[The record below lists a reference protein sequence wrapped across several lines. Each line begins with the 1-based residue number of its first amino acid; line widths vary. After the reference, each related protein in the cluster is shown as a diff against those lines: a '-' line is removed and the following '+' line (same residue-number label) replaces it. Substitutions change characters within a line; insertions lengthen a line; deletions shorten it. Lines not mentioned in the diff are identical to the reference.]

1 MTGNLRRRLVW
12 SETEYHKEID
22 IASSDLN
29 SEVEFERLLPCP
41 NYERPQLKNVAPNN
55 SQGYLDRHNLISS
68 KEWLRIHGLKA
79 KKLTLS
85 QILSQIGF
93 PHQEDYVY
101 SLGRTVASRYA
112 NGLFRQICKAEDGT
126 VYRLTAKTELIYPFV
141 KHLRDAV
148 ECLKQ
153 RMNWLTSG
161 SRQIFGVILDKCISI
176 ILDFGSLD
184 EEEFSLCQD
193 ALIMVIEEQVAHLT
207 RFNLIRAAQIITKWQ
222 YESVFASED
231 FINSAIK
238 WIKKLVCKSPVAH
251 NSAINALHEAKR
263 DDSVAAIYY
272 FVVGDV
278 LEKSKQLLLHSAT
291 ESSHPIHT
299 VSFNARGE
307 DTINFLKQLS
317 TSTRGRFHAF
327 AARVEP
333 MGIYEPLL
341 GDGNISFSS
350 NLRKLKGRVL
360 PGAGVREDVYLI
372 WRELEE
378 ARNTLAQIR
387 KVVDDSMEPEGS
399 GATCDSLLAKGSV
412 SAESLRT
419 SVPRRNQK
427 LVERREEPQL
437 SPKPSLEEKLDSKKW
452 LQKYGLKAQKLTA
465 FDILAEC
472 SFRHIDVAVDIK
484 GRPDNVYLQTCAETN
499 KKNVH
504 AKYCNKFVHTPWKDG
519 TMVHVYV
526 TADKCKTYEEKMGNA
541 LELIEKRIK
550 WLQNGSLGFFGLV
563 LEDCIYILIDTSHSM
578 KGKLPLVKEK
588 IFQLLK
594 EQLVFKKKFNFVKFD
609 SKADA
614 WQGQLAEVNEENL
627 KMAKEWVKSL
637 QVGSS
642 TNIMDALKTAF
653 ADKETKVIY
662 ILTDGRADQ
671 PVETIFCQIQHR
683 KKIPIHTISFNYH
696 DEDANGFLKEL
707 SLRTGGEFHCFHFGS
722 QDPLESGAY
731 MNEQLNLL
739 LREIEM
745 GQNYLERVQNLHTES
760 MMLDWWHNTKKDEE
774 TEYKKPTY
782 AVFSTTK
789 KMTDIPLQRPKL
801 RTVSP
806 VEAGFFG
813 PCRSLPPMS
822 MKKRTPFAEPAK
834 TSLLRNSFIEKK
846 LSEDSANAKR
856 HLPPEQKRSSRKQS
870 CSPNGKEMNLIDE
883 KISEV
888 RNRVLS
894 QDSLDMSSETWLKI
908 HGLVAK
914 RLTIMDALSSEAI
927 PHRSKYVPVLGKH
940 VVTKV
945 YDSFFTLKQVDSN
958 TRQTVLINPHA
969 INLKTYRHKVE
980 QAVKSY
986 ERRLNLL
993 IWKAFSPEEREKLK
1007 IQEPVQ
1013 YLENK
1018 EAIREALQEANWP
1031 ISLEDVLLLENEI
1044 QVGNTYIQQTKEIQ
1058 ESTKKESGREDQLS
1072 EKSQQSQGRKFKSK
1086 RVDPLKG
1093 QKVIARSEEN
1103 GFYFPGTVVKCI
1115 SPTRALVQ
1123 FKYGDAQIVP
1133 MVFIIPMGGAM
1144 PVLQVG
1150 DYVFAKIMIR
1160 KGYDFYVPAVIIE
1173 TPKEEEPYDQ
1183 LYTVLK
1189 CNNRR
1194 DFCLRSGLIK
1204 ISQNKYAVSCSFI
1217 SSTPMKTPPKPN
1229 EKKDSDFLLFHF
1241 EEAETDPL
1249 KDTTDDDS
1257 KRNKNKKKSDIKKQ
1271 FQEVSSSDSEDSP
1284 YEAEPYMSCSKARS
1298 RVRGFLDSVSKE
1310 NSNKYTKSYAPRI
1323 KTFPKC
1329 QCQCKTLHA
1338 KKFV

>member
-22 IASSDLN
+22 IISSDLN
-29 SEVEFERLLPCP
+29 NEAELERLLPSP
-41 NYERPQLKNVAPNN
+41 NSERPASKNVTPSN
-55 SQGYLDRHNLISS
+55 SQGHLDTYNLISS
-68 KEWLRIHGLKA
+68 KEWLRIHGLKS

-85 QILSQIGF
+85 QILPQVGF
-93 PHQEDYVY
+93 PHQEDYV
-101 SLGRTVASRYA
+101 SSIGRTVASRYA
-112 NGLFRQICKAEDGT
+112 NGLFRQFCKAEDGT
-126 VYRLTAKTELIYPFV
+126 VYRLTAKTEVIYSFV
-141 KHLRDAV
+141 KHLSDAV

-153 RMNWLTSG
+153 RMSWLTSG
-161 SRQIFGVILDKCISI
+161 SRQIFGVILEKCITI
-176 ILDFGSLD
+176 VLDFGSLD
-184 EEEFSLCQD
+184 DEEFSLCQD
-193 ALIMVIEEQVAHLT
+193 ALTMVIEEQVAHLT
-207 RFNLIRAAQIITKWQ
+207 RFNLIRAAQIMTKWQ

-251 NSAINALHEAKR
+251 NSAINALREAKR

-307 DTINFLKQLS
+307 DTINFLKELS

-333 MGIYEPLL
+333 MGIHESLS

-350 NLRKLKGRVL
+350 NLRKLKGRVP

-378 ARNTLAQIR
+378 ARNTLAQIQ
-387 KVVDDSMEPEGS
+387 KIVDDSMKPEGS
-399 GATCDSLLAKGSV
+399 PMNCV
-412 SAESLRT
+412 SKIEL
-419 SVPRRNQK
+419 P
-427 LVERREEPQL
+427 
-437 SPKPSLEEKLDSKKW
+437 PKPSLEERLDSKKW

-472 SFRHIDVAVDIK
+472 SFRHIDGVVDIK

-499 KKNVH
+499 KKNIH
-504 AKYCNKFVHTPWKDG
+504 AKYCKKFVHTPWKDG

-526 TADKCKTYEEKMGNA
+526 TADKCKAYEEKMSNA

-550 WLQNGSLGFFGLV
+550 WLQNGSQGLFGLV
-563 LEDCIYILIDTSHSM
+563 LEDYIYILIDTSHSM

-609 SKADA
+609 GKAVA
-614 WQGQLAEVNEENL
+614 WQGKLAEVNEDNL
-627 KMAKEWVKSL
+627 KMAKEWVKNL

-642 TNIMDALKTAF
+642 TNTMDALKTAF

-662 ILTDGRADQ
+662 ILTDGRPDQ

-696 DEDANGFLKEL
+696 DEDANEFLKEL
-707 SLRTGGEFHCFHFGS
+707 SLRTGGEFHYCHYGS
-722 QDPLESGAY
+722 QDPLQPGAY

-745 GQNYLERVQNLHTES
+745 GQNDLERVQNLYAES
-760 MMLDWWHNTKKDEE
+760 MLLDWWHNAEKDE

-782 AVFSTTK
+782 AVVSTIEK
-789 KMTDIPLQRPKL
+789 KTDIPLQRPTL

-806 VEAGFFG
+806 AEAGFFSACG
-813 PCRSLPPMS
+813 NPPQIRL
-822 MKKRTPFAEPAK
+822 KKKIPFAEPTK

-846 LSEDSANAKR
+846 LSEDSSNAKKR
-856 HLPPEQKRSSRKQS
+856 RPPGQKRSPRKRS
-870 CSPNGKEMNLIDE
+870 CSPICKEMNSIGE

-888 RNRVLS
+888 RSRESS
-894 QDSLDMSSETWLKI
+894 QDSLDMSSETWLKV

-914 RLTIMDALSSEAI
+914 RLTIMDALSSTAI
-927 PHRSKYVPVLGKH
+927 PHRSKYVPILGKH
-940 VVTKV
+940 VVSKV
-945 YDSFFTLKQVDSN
+945 YDSIFTLKEVGSN
-958 TRQTVLINPHA
+958 TGQMILINPHA

-1018 EAIREALQEANWP
+1018 EAIQEALQEANWP

-1044 QVGNTYIQQTKEIQ
+1044 QAGNTYIQQTKEIQ
-1058 ESTKKESGREDQLS
+1058 EATKKESCRGDQLS
-1072 EKSQQSQGRKFKSK
+1072 EKSQQSQGKKFKSK

-1103 GFYFPGTVVKCI
+1103 GFYFPGTVVRCVG
-1115 SPTRALVQ
+1115 PTHALVQ
-1123 FKYGDAQIVP
+1123 FKYGDARVVP
-1133 MVFIIPMGGAM
+1133 IVFITPVGGAV
-1144 PVLQVG
+1144 PCPGLQVG
-1150 DYVFAKIMIR
+1150 DYVFAKIVIR
-1160 KGYDFYVPAVIIE
+1160 KGYDFYVPAIITA
-1173 TPKEEEPYDQ
+1173 TPKDDKPYDRF
-1183 LYTVLK
+1183 YTVLK

-1194 DFCLRSGLIK
+1194 DFCLRNGLIK
-1204 ISQNKYAVSCSFI
+1204 ISQNKYALSCFFI
-1217 SSTPMKTPPKPN
+1217 SSTPMKEPPEQEEEMN
-1229 EKKDSDFLLFHF
+1229 SDFMLFPF
-1241 EEAETDPL
+1241 EDVETGPL
-1249 KDTTDDDS
+1249 RDATDENS
-1257 KRNKNKKKSDIKKQ
+1257 KRSKNKKKSDIKKPSR
-1271 FQEVSSSDSEDSP
+1271 EVSSSDSENSR
-1284 YEAEPYMSCSKARS
+1284 YEAEIPMCCSKSRGRS
-1298 RVRGFLDSVSKE
+1298 REGGFPDSVSKE
-1310 NSNKYTKSYAPRI
+1310 NSNKYSKSYTPRI

-1329 QCQCKTLHA
+1329 QCQSKTLRA
-1338 KKFV
+1338 KKSA